1 MTTTTPPTR
10 PAPRRAPA
18 ARGCGYH
25 RRPGRISRW
34 KRTPRTRGSRAC
46 VLAST
51 RFSAMLRAQ
60 APFPWMRALDAAAAG
75 LVMVAGVVSWGVALA
90 VLAF

>member
-1 MTTTTPPTR
+1 MMTTTPPTR
-10 PAPRRAPA
+10 SRSRRAPA
-18 ARGCGYH
+18 PRSCGYH

-46 VLAST
+46 VPASP

-60 APFPWMRALDAAAAG
+60 APSPWMRALDAACAG